1 MFGKDSAISHENP
14 NVDALV
20 LDGGCCCPNV
30 AIYQLQNIE
39 QYAVDIFLPYV
50 RSQLHSVGR
59 LAVVWDRY
67 TDGTCSLKAS
77 TRQNDEWGFRNMFSH
92 QLLCQEIGHSFC
104 MTVKIERSFSVFQL
118 CRG

>member
-77 TRQNDEWGFRNMFSH
+77 GKTTNGASATCSPISCCAKK
-92 QLLCQEIGHSFC
+92 LGI
-104 MTVKIERSFSVFQL
+104 VFA
-118 CRG
+118 